1 MAELL
6 GENGKGEGIASDA
19 ASAEARRSAFMKDLV
34 HDLSTPLT
42 PIAGYLTLLRGERMG
57 PLTAQQR
64 KAVEA
69 MAGAVVRLTRIV
81 ENLSDLA
88 SLQEGPSAIRAGPV
102 HPDDLAEAAA
112 SEMRAAVLDAR
123 LHLEV
128 RTAGGG
134 EMIGDARK
142 LRQALT
148 SVLQNAVKFSPH
160 GGEVL
165 LEVSRNADVVRFSVY
180 DQGPGISAAEA
191 ADLFEPFQRSAR
203 PEELRRPG
211 SGLGLPVAGRIAAA
225 HGGRLTVESPPHTQP
240 TSGSRDFSG
249 SKFVIEIPLRPA
261 ATAPAPPPPAPA
273 HASR

>member
-1 MAELL
+1 MAELNK
-6 GENGKGEGIASDA
+6 GDGKASDA
-19 ASAEARRSAFMKDLV
+19 ASAEERRSAFMRDLV

-64 KAVEA
+64 KAVET
-69 MAGAVVRLTRIV
+69 MASAVLRLTRIV

-88 SLQEGPSAIRAGPV
+88 SLQAGSSSIRSGPV
-102 HPDDLAEAAA
+102 HPDDLAEAAVA
-112 SEMRAAVLDAR
+112 ELQPAAQDAR

-134 EMIGDARK
+134 EIMGDARK

-165 LEVSRNADVVRFSVY
+165 LEVSRDANVVRFSVY

-191 ADLFEPFQRSAR
+191 ADLLEPFQRSAR

-225 HGGRLTVESPPHTQP
+225 HGGRVTVESPPHTQP
-240 TSGSRDFSG
+240 ASGSRDFNG
-249 SKFVIEIPLRPA
+249 SKFVIELPLRPP
-261 ATAPAPPPPAPA
+261 ATAPSPTAPA
-273 HASR
+273 HASG

>member
-1 MAELL
+1 MAERLKSD
-6 GENGKGEGIASDA
+6 GKASDA
-19 ASAEARRSAFMKDLV
+19 ASADERRSAFIRDLV

-57 PLTAQQR
+57 PLTPQQR
-64 KAVEA
+64 KAVET
-69 MAGAVVRLTRIV
+69 MAGAVLRLTRIV

-88 SLQEGPSAIRAGPV
+88 SLQSGPSAIRAGPV

-134 EMIGDARK
+134 EMMGDARK
-142 LRQALT
+142 LGQALT

-165 LEVSRNADVVRFSVY
+165 LEVSRDAEVVRFSVY

-211 SGLGLPVAGRIAAA
+211 SGLGLPVASRIAAA
-225 HGGRLTVESPPHTQP
+225 HGGRVTVESPPHTQP
-240 TSGSRDFSG
+240 ASGSHDFNG
-249 SKFVIEIPLRPA
+249 SKFVIELPLRSPA
-261 ATAPAPPPPAPA
+261 EAPPPPPPAPA

>member
-1 MAELL
+1 MAEQLT
-6 GENGKGEGIASDA
+6 GDGKTTDG
-19 ASAEARRSAFMKDLV
+19 ASADASRSAFMRDLV

-64 KAVEA
+64 KAVDA
-69 MAGAVVRLTRIV
+69 MTGAVVRLSRIV

-88 SLQEGPSAIRAGPV
+88 SLQAGAAAIRAGPV
-102 HPDDLAEAAA
+102 HPDDLAEEAAA
-112 SEMRAAVLDAR
+112 ELRTAAAEAR

-134 EMIGDARK
+134 EMMGDATR

-148 SVLQNAVKFSPH
+148 NVLQNAVKYSPH

-165 LEVSRNADVVRFSVY
+165 LEVSRDADSVRFSIY

-240 TSGSRDFSG
+240 ALGSRDFSG
-249 SKFVIEIPLRPA
+249 SKFVIELPLRPPVDA
-261 ATAPAPPPPAPA
+261 QAPSPAAPA
-273 HASR
+273 HASG